1 MNEGYEKIME
11 LNLTERELIVL
22 ANNSLKELYA
32 QLDRVM
38 GAMDQIEADQEN
50 SKLVAVAQDLLA
62 EEIDHEID
70 KLNGYLIAIEDIGQ
84 EKRKAKK

>member
-1 MNEGYEKIME
+1 MNEGYEKMME
-11 LNLTERELIVL
+11 LNLTERELICL
-22 ANNSLKELYA
+22 ANHSLKELYA

-84 EKRKAKK
+84 EKRNAKK

>member
-1 MNEGYEKIME
+1 MNEFYEKTME
-11 LNLTERELIVL
+11 LNLTERELICL
-22 ANNSLKELYA
+22 AHNSLYEVGA
-32 QLDRVM
+32 QIDRVR